1 MFRVFGS
8 RPSCLSRCPSRGCF
22 VKRLTARAYG
32 ALRLPQ
38 RGSAVV
44 AERIERADIGERH
57 DLVAA
62 ESGAREEMVEG
73 AEALGDRPGPP
84 FVRARVADPAMR
96 IDLLEHACIVTSTF
110 GTVLGAGGW
119 GPGAGDSKLGI

>member
-22 VKRLTARAYG
+22 VKHLTARAYG

-62 ESGAREEMVEG
+62 ESGARDEIVEG
-73 AEALGDRPGPP
+73 AEALRDRPGAP
-84 FVRARVADPAMR
+84 FVRARVAEPAMR
-96 IDLLEHACIVTSTF
+96 IELLEPGCLVTSPS
-110 GTVLGAGGW
+110 GTYLGSGGW
-119 GPGAGDSKLGI
+119 WLRAGASE